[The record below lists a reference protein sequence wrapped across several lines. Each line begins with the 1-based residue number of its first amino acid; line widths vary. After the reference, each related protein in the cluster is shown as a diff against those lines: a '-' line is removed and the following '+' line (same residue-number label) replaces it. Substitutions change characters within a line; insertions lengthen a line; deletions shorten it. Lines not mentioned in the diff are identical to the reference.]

1 MLAMLKRPNISF
13 MQYAEDIRKTIL
25 KVAEQYGPEKT
36 FLPSDVA
43 REIDKDNWPGLIQQ
57 VIFVA
62 EVMFKEGKLRLTKPN
77 GQVHYRK
84 V

>member
-1 MLAMLKRPNISF
+1 

-25 KVAEQYGPEKT
+25 KVAEECGPEKT
-36 FLPSDVA
+36 FVPADVA
-43 REIDKDNWPGLIQQ
+43 RKIDKDNWPGLIQQ
-57 VIFVA
+57 VVFVA